1 MTENKR
7 FIEFATQ
14 NTDDGKINNGFYDMQ
29 TDEYYYT
36 KDSETAKK
44 ICDMLDELHEEKEWL
59 EINNKDLV
67 SFIKS
72 KGYTLKDFI
81 KYLGQF
87 RSVGVNKEDW
97 ND

>member
-7 FIEFATQ
+7 FTLEE
-14 NTDDGKINNGFYDMQ
+14 TDWSYRIRDNGAIMKIP
-29 TDEYYYT
+29 
-36 KDSETAKK
+36 K
-44 ICDMLDELHEEKEWL
+44 IVDLLNDLNEEKEWL

-72 KGYTLKDFI
+72 KGYTLKDFL
-81 KYLGQF
+81 KYIGRF

>member
-1 MTENKR
+1 MTENERYRVFKYPDCEKYGVSDDVAEYTLAR
-7 FIEFATQ
+7 FDNHFEAE
-14 NTDDGKINNGFYDMQ
+14 GLCELLNG
-29 TDEYYYT
+29 
-36 KDSETAKK
+36 
-44 ICDMLDELHEEKEWL
+44 LHEEKEWL

-72 KGYTLKDFI
+72 KGHTLKDFL

>member
-1 MTENKR
+1 MFKR
-7 FIEFATQ
+7 FMEFATQ
-14 NTDDGKINNGFYDMQ
+14 NTDNGEINNGFHDIK
-29 TDEYYYT
+29 TGEWYYT
-36 KDSETAKK
+36 KDSENAKK
-44 ICDMLDELHEEKEWL
+44 ICELLNELNEEKEWL

-72 KGYTLKDFI
+72 KGYTLKDFL
-81 KYLGQF
+81 KYIGQF